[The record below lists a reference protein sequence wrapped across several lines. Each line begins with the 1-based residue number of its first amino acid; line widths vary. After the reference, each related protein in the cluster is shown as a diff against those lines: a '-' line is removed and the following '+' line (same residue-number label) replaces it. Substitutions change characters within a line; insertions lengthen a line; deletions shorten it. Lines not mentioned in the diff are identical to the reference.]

1 MKQDAIDHKATRL
14 FAHIWFL
21 TEQFSAILSACGDR
35 ECNLSA
41 QEIKAMEFLGR
52 GGPCKMRSLADY
64 LRLAVS
70 STTTL
75 VDNLEAKNVVH
86 RERSLEDRRVIML
99 RLTEDGMRD
108 YEVTVEAFQQYC
120 RNLLKTLEAADQD
133 NLLRIFD
140 TIKQASNVNPSKEV
154 L

>member
-1 MKQDAIDHKATRL
+1 MEQDDIDHKATRL

-52 GGPCKMRSLADY
+52 GGPCKMRALADY

-75 VDNLEAKNVVH
+75 VDNLEAKDVVH
-86 RERSLEDRRVIML
+86 RERSIEDRRVIML
-99 RLTEDGMRD
+99 RLT
-108 YEVTVEAFQQYC
+108 
-120 RNLLKTLEAADQD
+120 
-133 NLLRIFD
+133 
-140 TIKQASNVNPSKEV
+140 
-154 L
+154 